1 MANAGAWP
9 PAPRP
14 VRPAPGAAG
23 PAPDISRMT
32 PRERFDRL
40 FNRVMQAAEQGDTAQ
55 VERFTPM
62 ALGAYAQLDSVNADA
77 RYHAAVLRLQVGD
90 LAGALALA
98 RHHPRAVARP
108 PVRIHRARH
117 RRRLSGRHRRSP
129 GARRASSCPTTS
141 AERAADRIEYREHEP
156 AIEDFKQQRRR
167 APPHDPHH
175 PRRPQPRLRRRV
187 HVLRPREGKIDTGDL
202 RYVHELSDIE
212 SLNQRARRAELEV
225 TAVSIHA
232 YAYLWRDYAL
242 LGSGS
247 SMGDGYGP
255 RLVATR
261 PRPADPRAALRR
273 APGRRS
279 RASSPPPCL
288 ALKLYQP
295 DVVEVVI
302 PFDQIEDAVHRG
314 EVDVGLLIHE
324 GQLTYADTG
333 LQLWADLGAWWL
345 EETGLPLPLGGNA
358 VRRDLGRA
366 VIDQIARDLRASI
379 VYALEHRAPA
389 LAHAKQ
395 FNRGIGDERTDT
407 FVGMYVNDWTVDYGP
422 RGRAGRADV
431 ARSGPRGRADSRA
444 GGRSS
449 SSGD

>member
-1 MANAGAWP
+1 MTRIIRVAHS
-9 PAPRP
+9 
-14 VRPAPGAAG
+14 
-23 PAPDISRMT
+23 PDS
-32 PRERFDRL
+32 D
-40 FNRVMQAAEQGDTAQ
+40 
-55 VERFTPM
+55 
-62 ALGAYAQLDSVNADA
+62 DA
-77 RYHAAVLRLQVGD
+77 FMFY
-90 LAGALALA
+90 ALA
-98 RHHPRAVARP
+98 
-108 PVRIHRARH
+108 
-117 RRRLSGRHRRSP
+117 
-129 GARRASSCPTTS
+129 
-141 AERAADRIEYREHEP
+141 
-156 AIEDFKQQRRR
+156 
-167 APPHDPHH
+167 
-175 PRRPQPRLRRRV
+175 
-187 HVLRPREGKIDTGDL
+187 EGKIDTGDL

-212 SLNQRARRAELEV
+212 SLNQRARQAELEV

-261 PRPADPRAALRR
+261 TRPSEPRAALRGLR
-273 APGRRS
+273 VGVPG
-279 RASSPPPCL
+279 ALTTAYL
-288 ALKLYQP
+288 ALQLYQP
-295 DVVEVVI
+295 DVVAVVM

-314 EVDVGLLIHE
+314 DVDVGLLIHE

-333 LQLWADLGAWWL
+333 LHLWDDLGAWWL
-345 EETGLPLPLGGNA
+345 EDTGLPLPLGGNA

-422 RGRAGRADV
+422 RGREAVQTLLDRGHAAGLIPERV
-431 ARSGPRGRADSRA
+431 AVEFVG
-444 GGRSS
+444 
-449 SSGD
+449 